1 MQQKAL
7 TERGNSYFLL
17 LCIVRGVVEKHG
29 GSLGLDGRTNRITL
43 GIPEDSETECL
54 QELKEIVNVNEGF
67 RDFSSILGGDPIP
80 D

>member
-1 MQQKAL
+1 MCYSGF
-7 TERGNSYFLL
+7 RS
-17 LCIVRGVVEKHG
+17 
-29 GSLGLDGRTNRITL
+29 ITL